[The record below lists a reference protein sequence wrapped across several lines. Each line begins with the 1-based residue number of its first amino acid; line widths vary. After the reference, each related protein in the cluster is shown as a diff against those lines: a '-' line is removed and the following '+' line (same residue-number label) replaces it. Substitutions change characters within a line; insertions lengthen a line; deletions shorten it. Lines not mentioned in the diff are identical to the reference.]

1 MHKKIKLALIIVA
14 SVTVIGTGIW
24 FGVQKF
30 NRTKVEVYRVE
41 ELKHMIWGESS
52 SLEGIITSNVSQKV
66 QLSENQIVQEV
77 FVQEGQ
83 EVKEGTPLLSYDM
96 TLVHI
101 NLETEKLNNQQLQ
114 IKKKGLEDTLAKI
127 KKKKVTNTALNTEY
141 QLTFLSHSDNSE
153 WAEEPSN
160 QPENPDKPENP
171 ETPENPDKPEK
182 PETPENPENT
192 EKPETLQNHRK
203 QKQKFTKSSMVIL
216 R

>member
-14 SVTVIGTGIW
+14 SVTVIGTSIW

-41 ELKHMIWGESS
+41 ELKQMIWGESS

-83 EVKEGTPLLSYDM
+83 EVKAGTPLLSYDM

-101 NLETEKLNNQQLQ
+101 NLETEKLNLRTSHAAYPQPACNLGAEKLAAVPPDLQ
-114 IKKKGLEDTLAKI
+114 YIVEIHPGTASVVSLRSGGKK
-127 KKKKVTNTALNTEY
+127 
-141 QLTFLSHSDNSE
+141 
-153 WAEEPSN
+153 
-160 QPENPDKPENP
+160 
-171 ETPENPDKPEK
+171 
-182 PETPENPENT
+182 
-192 EKPETLQNHRK
+192 
-203 QKQKFTKSSMVIL
+203 
-216 R
+216 